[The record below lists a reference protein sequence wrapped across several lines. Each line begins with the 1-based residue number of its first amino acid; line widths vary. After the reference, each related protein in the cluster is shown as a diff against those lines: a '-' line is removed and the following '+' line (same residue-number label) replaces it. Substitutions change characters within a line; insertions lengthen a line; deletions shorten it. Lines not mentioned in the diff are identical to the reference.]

1 MLSSCQRLYLLFL
14 LITKNEAFGLALAEA
29 MYCRCPAV
37 TFHIEGSGVNWVS
50 LNGVTGIEVDNSDSK
65 KYASAIDTLLKDDSL
80 RKQYADAARKRVIE
94 YFTIE
99 KEQEAANELYKLL

>member
-1 MLSSCQRLYLLFL
+1 
-14 LITKNEAFGLALAEA
+14 

-50 LNGVTGIEVDNSDSK
+50 LNGVTGIEVNNSDSK
-65 KYASAIDTLLKDDSL
+65 EYAAAIDTLLKDDSL

-99 KEQEAANELYKLL
+99 KEQEAANELYRLL

>member
-1 MLSSCQRLYLLFL
+1 MYAEKCWGSCVNMWLC
-14 LITKNEAFGLALAEA
+14 TK
-29 MYCRCPAV
+29 
-37 TFHIEGSGVNWVS
+37 
-50 LNGVTGIEVDNSDSK
+50 VTGIEVDNSDSK

-99 KEQEAANELYKLL
+99 KEQEAANKIYKQL

>member
-1 MLSSCQRLYLLFL
+1 
-14 LITKNEAFGLALAEA
+14 

-80 RKQYADAARKRVIE
+80 RKQYADAACNRVI
-94 YFTIE
+94 
-99 KEQEAANELYKLL
+99 

>member
-1 MLSSCQRLYLLFL
+1 MLFRS
-14 LITKNEAFGLALAEA
+14 
-29 MYCRCPAV
+29 
-37 TFHIEGSGVNWVS
+37 
-50 LNGVTGIEVDNSDSK
+50 IEVDNSDSK